1 MSVRNTTAALL
12 SSFAILASLG
22 SGVVAQ
28 EAEPVAPVESE
39 MAAPAAADF
48 DQSLIDAFA
57 AVFIQVVDIGMAA
70 EQQMQAAATDEERIA
85 VQMQAQEQ
93 MDSIIESAEGITL
106 EEYNAILTAAQ
117 ADPVFAEQ
125 VQNTVDAAL

>member
-1 MSVRNTTAALL
+1 MSVRNTTAALI
-12 SSFAILASLG
+12 SSFAIFASLG

-28 EAEPVAPVESE
+28 AAEPVAPVESE

-93 MDSIIESAEGITL
+93 MDSII
-106 EEYNAILTAAQ
+106 
-117 ADPVFAEQ
+117 
-125 VQNTVDAAL
+125 